1 MEGYTSMNRK
11 MFAENGYTL
20 IEGIVAIALLSV
32 GMVLVFSFLGLLLQ
46 AQFRSSIVLEEAL
59 AVNSLCDELKY
70 ELGGQAL
77 PSEEKISHFLQA
89 HYPQYQLVS
98 IRAAG
103 ANNYWIIEIKDL
115 RMPENH
121 FFFNYYGV

>member
-1 MEGYTSMNRK
+1 MNRK

-32 GMVLVFSFLGLLLQ
+32 GMVLVFSFIGLLLQ

-59 AVNSLCDELKY
+59 AINGLCDELKQ
-70 ELGGQAL
+70 ELGGQVV
-77 PSEEKISHFLQA
+77 PTEDKINHFLEA
-89 HYPQYQLVS
+89 NYPEYRLVS
-98 IRAAG
+98 ITAAA
-103 ANNYWIIEIKDL
+103 ANNYWIIEIADL

-121 FFFNYYGV
+121 FYLNYYGV